1 MHRPSE
7 RRILS
12 RRAALLTGVAAT
24 AGLATVGG
32 VVTALSL
39 GRRWLAAHPE
49 PAPTAALRLGATPL
63 SCVVTPALAEGPYFV
78 DERLERSDL
87 RTDTATGVTVPGT
100 PLEVE
105 LLVARV
111 AGSSCT
117 PLAGAI
123 VDLWQCDA
131 TGRYA
136 GVSDPGGST
145 RGSTFLRGYQRT
157 DEQGRVRFLTI
168 FPGWYRGRAVHIHCK
183 VRTDPT
189 AGRGYEFT
197 SQLFFDDVL
206 IDQVHAQPPY
216 AARGQRDTR
225 NAADSIFRQSRGQTI
240 VPLVPSGNGYAGTFA
255 VGIRLA

>member
-1 MHRPSE
+1 MHRPGE

-12 RRAALLTGVAAT
+12 RRAASLAGVAAT
-24 AGLATVGG
+24 AGLAPVGS

-39 GRRWLAAHPE
+39 GRCWLAAQPE
-49 PAPTAALRLGATPL
+49 PAPTAARRLGATPL
-63 SCVVTPALAEGPYFV
+63 ACVVTPALTEGPYFV
-78 DERLERSDL
+78 DARLERSDL
-87 RTDTATGVTVPGT
+87 RTDTVTGVAVPGT
-100 PLEVE
+100 PLEME

-117 PLAGAI
+117 PLASAI
-123 VDLWQCDA
+123 LDLWQCDA
-131 TGRYA
+131 AGRYS

-168 FPGWYRGRAVHIHCK
+168 FPGWYRGRAVHIHFK

-197 SQLFFDDVL
+197 SQLFFDDAL
-206 IDQVHAQPPY
+206 IDQIHAQPPY
-216 AARGQRDTR
+216 TARGQRDTR
-225 NAADSIFRQSRGQTI
+225 NAADSIFRRSRGQTV
-240 VPLVPSGNGYAGTFA
+240 VPLVPSGNGYTGT
-255 VGIRLA
+255 LALGVQLS